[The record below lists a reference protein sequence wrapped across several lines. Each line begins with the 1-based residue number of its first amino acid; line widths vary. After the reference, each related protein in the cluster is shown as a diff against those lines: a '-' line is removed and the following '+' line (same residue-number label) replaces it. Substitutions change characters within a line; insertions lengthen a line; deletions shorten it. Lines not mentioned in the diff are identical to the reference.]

1 MKMRIVTIANQKGG
15 AGKTTTVMN
24 LASIVAE
31 NSRVLVADVDPQK
44 SSAWWADRA
53 GEELPFDVVDDT
65 NPANLSRLR
74 ELDYDVVFVDTPGSL
89 ESRDVLATVLEASDF
104 VILPTEPSPL
114 AFAPLISTINEVV
127 LPSKVAYRV
136 LLNKID
142 PRVPVEL
149 ADAESL
155 LDGAGLLRFK
165 SAIREYKIHKM
176 APVEGKVVTQY
187 ADGDSRIAA
196 KAREDYRRVALE
208 LTSFWANKESRAKV
222 GA

>member
-1 MKMRIVTIANQKGG
+1 MRIVTIANQKGG

-24 LASIVAE
+24 LASILSE
-31 NSRVLVADVDPQK
+31 TSRVLVADVDPQK

-53 GEELPFDVVDDT
+53 GSDLPFDVVDDT
-65 NPANLSRLR
+65 NPSNLARLR
-74 ELDYDVVFVDTPGSL
+74 ELQYDVVLVDTPGSL
-89 ESRDVLATVLEASDF
+89 EGRDVLATVLTESDF

-114 AFAPLISTINEVV
+114 AFAPLIATINEIV
-127 LPSKVAYRV
+127 LPSKVTYRV

-142 PRVPVEL
+142 PRVPIEL
-149 ADAESL
+149 TDAEAL

-165 SAIREYKIHKM
+165 SAIRDYKIHKM

-196 KAREDYRRVALE
+196 KAREDYRRVAME
-208 LTSFWANKESRAKV
+208 LTSLWAHTGTPAGV

>member
-1 MKMRIVTIANQKGG
+1 MRIVTIANQKGG

-24 LASIVAE
+24 LASIIAE
-31 NSRVLVADVDPQK
+31 HSRVLVADVDPQK

-53 GEELPFDVVDDT
+53 GEDLPFDVADDT
-65 NPANLSRLR
+65 NPANLARLR
-74 ELDYDVVFVDTPGSL
+74 ELPYDVVLVDTPGSL
-89 ESRDVLATVLEASDF
+89 EGRDVLATVLTESDF

-114 AFAPLISTINEVV
+114 AFAPLIETVNQVV
-127 LPSKVAYRV
+127 LPSRVPYRV
-136 LLNKID
+136 LLNKVD

-149 ADAESL
+149 SDAEAL
-155 LDGAGLLRFK
+155 LDGAGLARF
-165 SAIREYKIHKM
+165 SAAIRDYKIHRM

-208 LTSFWANKESRAKV
+208 LTSLWANTTDRTPV

>member
-1 MKMRIVTIANQKGG
+1 MRIVTIANQKGG

-24 LASIVAE
+24 LASILSE

-53 GEELPFDVVDDT
+53 GSDLPFDVVDDT
-65 NPANLSRLR
+65 NPSNLSRLR
-74 ELDYDVVFVDTPGSL
+74 ELQYDVVLVDTPGSL
-89 ESRDVLATVLEASDF
+89 EGRDVLATVLTESDF

-114 AFAPLISTINEVV
+114 SFAPLIATINEIV
-127 LPSKVAYRV
+127 LPSKVTYRV
-136 LLNKID
+136 MLNKID
-142 PRVPVEL
+142 PRVPIEL
-149 ADAESL
+149 TDAEAL

-176 APVEGKVVTQY
+176 ASVEGKVVTQY

-208 LTSFWANKESRAKV
+208 LTSLWAHTGTPAGV